1 TNPQRRSAMHGV
13 SKAAGIGLVVAVVFA
28 TNAATTDRAPVAPL
42 SECEITVEAESVPV
56 RPDSVVLRMVYSE
69 PIGEEL
75 VAQLEEDSGVRVV
88 KVEQESTEPLTLKL
102 TLNTSEAKAGE
113 WTISVKGEQ
122 GECTG
127 KLKVAAAED
136 APSDGAVH
144 TSELQSR

>member
-1 TNPQRRSAMHGV
+1 MRGI
-13 SKAAGIGLVVAVVFA
+13 SKAAGAGLVLGVVFA
-28 TNAATTDRAPVAPL
+28 ANAATLERPAAAPA
-42 SECEITVEAESVPV
+42 SECELTAQAESVPV

-144 TSELQSR
+144 